1 MGQDVKIKTEKIFNA
16 YLTLGLL
23 EINKTESDN
32 TFLSQTNIWDKLGVE
47 TIAQKNYIGRYLNNI
62 EQWLSDAGLA
72 NDQIAALIERKTYG
86 FKLKNNIPAAVHKD
100 FLGSFLYL
108 NLIEDKEHEKNL
120 DELMNKE
127 GERPLSLI
135 SKLVIA
141 KKSQKFL
148 KIEYENSENELEYKP
163 EKFSYDNNVWC
174 VIGSLKNAIKT
185 GKIKLELSK
194 IKKIS

>member
-32 TFLSQTNIWDKLGVE
+32 TFISQTNIWDKLGVE

-86 FKLKNNIPAAVHKD
+86 FKLKNNIPAAVYKD